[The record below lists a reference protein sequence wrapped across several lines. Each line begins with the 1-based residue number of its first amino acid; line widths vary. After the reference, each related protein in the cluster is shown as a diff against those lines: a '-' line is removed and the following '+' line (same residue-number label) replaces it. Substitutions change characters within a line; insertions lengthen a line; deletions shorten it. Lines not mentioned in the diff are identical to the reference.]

1 MIPGHGKLCLR
12 FNHLRLVE
20 ILLKEDR
27 HLGNLFRRTISTPIC
42 YGQRRDFSSNDLV
55 GSLLK
60 EHENRQ
66 LSARRYCTTGKNND
80 DDPDDINTFTDVE
93 NDYAITQTVPK
104 TLTTMIVPEV
114 WPIVPVIAIRGTPV
128 FPKFLKIIEVVNP
141 SLISL
146 IKRKVR
152 MNQPYAGVFLRKDES
167 RDDNIVRSVDEIYSV
182 GTFVQILE
190 LQDLGNRLRMVVQSH
205 RRIKA
210 IKSVQETNDNNG
222 NKHSSRRSRRSSKN
236 QTSEVNEPNGDKIP
250 NDMILL
256 AQVENVVPEKFEMT
270 NELKARSQEIG
281 QIIREIIELNPL
293 YRYSLSAM
301 LQGQRVVDNPEY
313 LSDLGAAFTG
323 AEQKELQQVLEE
335 TNIPRR
341 LELTHELL
349 KKELELSNLQQK
361 IGKDV
366 EDKIKKEHRM
376 KLLREQ
382 MILIKKELGMEKD
395 DFDKFEEKFRS
406 RIKDLV
412 VPKHVMEVID
422 EELNKLSLLDNHS
435 SEFSVTRNYL
445 DWLTVLPWGKSS
457 QENFDLEKARQVL
470 EEDHYGMEDVKKRIY
485 EFIAVS
491 QLRGSSQGKILCFY
505 GPPGVGKTSIAKSIA
520 RALNREV
527 RISQRITFLDRQ
539 SYRVFF
545 SILGSV

>member
-1 MIPGHGKLCLR
+1 MIARSG
-12 FNHLRLVE
+12 NHYLS
-20 ILLKEDR
+20 LLKESR
-27 HLGNLFRRTISTPIC
+27 HWFRLLRRTISVPV
-42 YGQRRDFSSNDLV
+42 YNNHHHLHQHHSNHQHYCNV
-55 GSLLK
+55 STNTSHNLLCN
-60 EHENRQ
+60 EHKYKQVTHHRN
-66 LSARRYCTTGKNND
+66 YCTAGKNND
-80 DDPDDINTFTDVE
+80 DDSDDNVYTDVDS
-93 NDYAITQTVPK
+93 DYAITQTVPK
-104 TLTTMIVPEV
+104 TLATMIVPEV
-114 WPIVPVIAIRGTPV
+114 FPIVPVVAFRGTPV
-128 FPKFLKIIEVVNP
+128 FPKFLKVIEIVNP
-141 SLISL
+141 SLINL

-152 MNQPYAGVFLRKDES
+152 INQPYVGLFLRKDES
-167 RDDNIVRSVDEIYSV
+167 KHDNIIRSLDEIYSV

-210 IKSVQETNDNNG
+210 IKPAHDSSDNNSNNG
-222 NKHSSRRSRRSSKN
+222 SKYPPRRSRRAAKN
-236 QTSEVNEPNGDKIP
+236 SQMEMTMDDKMVDD
-250 NDMILL
+250 DMVLL
-256 AQVENVVPEKFEMT
+256 VQVENVVPEKFEMT
-270 NELKARSQEIG
+270 NELKSRSQEIG

-323 AEQKELQQVLEE
+323 AEHKELQQVLEE
-335 TNIPRR
+335 LNVPKR

-366 EDKIKKEHRM
+366 EDKIKKEHRT
-376 KLLREQ
+376 KLLKEQ

-406 RIKDLV
+406 RLKDLV

-445 DWLTVLPWGKSS
+445 DWLTILPWGKSS
-457 QENFDLEKARQVL
+457 EENFDLDKAKVVL
-470 EEDHYGMEDVKKRIY
+470 EQDHYGMEDVKKRIY

-491 QLRGSSQGKILCFY
+491 QLRGTSQGKILCFW

-520 RALNREV
+520 KALNREV
-527 RISQRITFLDRQ
+527 RMR
-539 SYRVFF
+539 F
-545 SILGSV
+545 SII